1 MWIDCARCKCGS
13 SCKSHCFIRSV
24 AAALWEQHYVVYILH
39 IPDHDMCGCYSL
51 VINIH
56 FVREWSSCFGLLVF
70 IGPTMWRRHH
80 IKSVLLHKT
89 FMNLMVGFP
98 IISSCWIFKNSFF
111 FQVVFYLPFGVARR
125 ELLFHSETRNI
136 LFIYLFWRINHITN
150 HVTGWKFSLQNI
162 SSDLCGWKSLF
173 GRTLISQTA
182 NIVVAASTLTCKPLH
197 LLKKKKMKKS
207 LLSVLFICRISH
219 YQEKHKNRANV
230 GQSLLVALFSVFFF
244 SSACFSL
251 PFPFRKGR
259 ADVAVCFQRHLSA
272 KSFKQLRRF
281 KN

>member
-1 MWIDCARCKCGS
+1 MWIDCARCKSGS

-111 FQVVFYLPFGVARR
+111 FQVVFYLPFGIARR

-162 SSDLCGWKSLF
+162 SSDLCGWKSLVWKNTDF
-173 GRTLISQTA
+173 PNVKYSCSCFYIDLQT
-182 NIVVAASTLTCKPLH
+182 SSS
-197 LLKKKKMKKS
+197 LKEEENEKKS
-207 LLSVLFICRISH
+207 
-219 YQEKHKNRANV
+219 
-230 GQSLLVALFSVFFF
+230 
-244 SSACFSL
+244 
-251 PFPFRKGR
+251 PFCSF
-259 ADVAVCFQRHLSA
+259 HL
-272 KSFKQLRRF
+272 
-281 KN
+281 